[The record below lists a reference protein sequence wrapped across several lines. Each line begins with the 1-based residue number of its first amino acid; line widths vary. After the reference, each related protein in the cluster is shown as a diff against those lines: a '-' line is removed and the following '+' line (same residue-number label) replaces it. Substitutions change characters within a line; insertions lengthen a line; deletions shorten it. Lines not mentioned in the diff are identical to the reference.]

1 MEITFLEIRKFLNR
15 FISCETLI
23 SHDTDEKKNF
33 LSANRDKN
41 RSKLPFSPY
50 LPVTACI
57 ESSHN
62 ALFLKGQ
69 FKTARVVT
77 IGVTEN
83 WRNFQN
89 LIGKVMNYKNRLS
102 TGNFLFPS
110 VYESIWK
117 LTTASLTG
125 WPNILPQT
133 FWLSFNVN
141 HNSSLTISSL
151 VLIFDSNFNLTAW
164 NLTKLD
170 CLRLKNTNAMED
182 RRKTNF

>member
-1 MEITFLEIRKFLNR
+1 MEIIFLEIGKFLNR

-23 SHDTDEKKNF
+23 SHDTDEKENF
-33 LSANRDKN
+33 LSANRDENK
-41 RSKLPFSPY
+41 SKLPFSRY
-50 LPVTACI
+50 LSVTACI

-62 ALFLKGQ
+62 ALFLKDQ
-69 FKTARVVT
+69 FKTTRVVT
-77 IGVTEN
+77 IEVTEN

-89 LIGKVMNYKNRLS
+89 LIGKVMNSKNRLS

-117 LTTASLTG
+117 LMTASLIG

-141 HNSSLTISSL
+141 HNPTLTISSL
-151 VLIFDSNFNLTAW
+151 VLIFHSNFNLTAW

-170 CLRLKNTNAMED
+170 CLRLKNTNAMEG

>member
-1 MEITFLEIRKFLNR
+1 MEIIFLEIRKFLNR
-15 FISCETLI
+15 FISCDTLI
-23 SHDTDEKKNF
+23 SHDMDEKKNF
-33 LSANRDKN
+33 LSTNREKS
-41 RSKLPFSPY
+41 RSKLRFSRY
-50 LPVTACI
+50 LPVTTCI

-62 ALFLKGQ
+62 ALFLRDQ
-69 FKTARVVT
+69 FKTTRVIT

-102 TGNFLFPS
+102 TNNFLFPS

-117 LTTASLTG
+117 STTASLIG

-141 HNSSLTISSL
+141 HNSTLTISSPDL
-151 VLIFDSNFNLTAW
+151 FSPDF
-164 NLTKLD
+164 
-170 CLRLKNTNAMED
+170 R
-182 RRKTNF
+182 F

>member
-1 MEITFLEIRKFLNR
+1 MGITILEIRKFLNR

-23 SHDTDEKKNF
+23 NQDMDEKKNF

-41 RSKLPFSPY
+41 RSKLPFSRY
-50 LPVTACI
+50 LPATACI
-57 ESSHN
+57 KSSHN
-62 ALFLKGQ
+62 VLFLKDQ
-69 FKTARVVT
+69 FKTTRVVT
-77 IGVTEN
+77 IGVS
-83 WRNFQN
+83 
-89 LIGKVMNYKNRLS
+89 VLS
-102 TGNFLFPS
+102 S

-141 HNSSLTISSL
+141 HNPTLTISSL